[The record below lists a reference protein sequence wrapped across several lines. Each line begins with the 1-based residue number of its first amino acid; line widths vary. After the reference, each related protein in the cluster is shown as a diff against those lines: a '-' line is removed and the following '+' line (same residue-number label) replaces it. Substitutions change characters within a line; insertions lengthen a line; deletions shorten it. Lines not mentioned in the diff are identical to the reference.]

1 MKQAWPDAEY
11 LSFNRW
17 DVSRRNLALWAFA
30 PIPDSP
36 QDGTADR
43 WLYFDGENLLVY
55 RDGRATADHLME
67 GAEAPEDVMAVLR
80 DYVQEQYTGDH
91 EGLLFVEGGD
101 FVPAPLE
108 YDDWRIE
115 SIEGPSYVSV
125 GGLDFAIWSMNYELH
140 TTTPESVILAGGTYM
155 TEDCWVSP
163 GYPGCD
169 YFYFQLDEGGNRTYL
184 YHRMENDCVPGTELF
199 FSDMAYQLREM
210 GLLSFYDLTERELLD
225 ISCSQPVHFFN
236 TLSET
241 NLSEQS
247 QALAAMAACVAAG
260 DDPGTQEIYDSIA
273 HYMEIFSDDL
283 TDGGRAAWQA
293 LQSALSSWTAAGDG
307 TVYESGGLS
316 LWVPEGWADMAVVT
330 AEDAVWFGE
339 SVPGFDVYERLA
351 HISNPD
357 TGLVWNVRALTRAQ
371 FQAAFGDADWSEILG
386 ASSYVIGSDD
396 AYIYLLSTPT
406 DVQFLVEDPTS
417 MAQYELLRNQ
427 SQTVIEGFFFRNGI
441 TPNPDCPDA
450 DGCYV
455 GPKLRG
461 GQGCCSGGDGRDFGP
476 RCLLPDPLPRP
487 WWVRRQKLYTAA
499 GYGGGHLPDAGEFP
513 LVPRGGGLAPG
524 GPGLPDPHRR
534 GRQRRP
540 PVLGGQ
546 LPGPLHPERRDTV
559 VLRTADGRDGLC
571 RLAPD
576 L

>member
-1 MKQAWPDAEY
+1 M
-11 LSFNRW
+11 
-17 DVSRRNLALWAFA
+17 
-30 PIPDSP
+30 
-36 QDGTADR
+36 
-43 WLYFDGENLLVY
+43 
-55 RDGRATADHLME
+55 
-67 GAEAPEDVMAVLR
+67 
-80 DYVQEQYTGDH
+80 
-91 EGLLFVEGGD
+91 EGGD

-169 YFYFQLDEGGNRTYL
+169 YFYFQLDEGGTRTYL

-210 GLLSFYDLTERELLD
+210 GLLSFYDLTGRELLD

-293 LQSALSSWTAAGDG
+293 LQSALSSCTAAGDG

-330 AEDAVWFGE
+330 AEDGHWPVN
-339 SVPGFDVYERLA
+339 SDQKRER
-351 HISNPD
+351 
-357 TGLVWNVRALTRAQ
+357 
-371 FQAAFGDADWSEILG
+371 
-386 ASSYVIGSDD
+386 
-396 AYIYLLSTPT
+396 
-406 DVQFLVEDPTS
+406 
-417 MAQYELLRNQ
+417 
-427 SQTVIEGFFFRNGI
+427 
-441 TPNPDCPDA
+441 
-450 DGCYV
+450 
-455 GPKLRG
+455 PKLR
-461 GQGCCSGGDGRDFGP
+461 
-476 RCLLPDPLPRP
+476 PLFSA
-487 WWVRRQKLYTAA
+487 LT
-499 GYGGGHLPDAGEFP
+499 
-513 LVPRGGGLAPG
+513 
-524 GPGLPDPHRR
+524 GPGT
-534 GRQRRP
+534 
-540 PVLGGQ
+540 
-546 LPGPLHPERRDTV
+546 PGSGP
-559 VLRTADGRDGLC
+559 
-571 RLAPD
+571 
-576 L
+576 

>member
-1 MKQAWPDAEY
+1 
-11 LSFNRW
+11 
-17 DVSRRNLALWAFA
+17 
-30 PIPDSP
+30 
-36 QDGTADR
+36 
-43 WLYFDGENLLVY
+43 
-55 RDGRATADHLME
+55 ME

-169 YFYFQLDEGGNRTYL
+169 YFYFQLDEGGTRTYL

-210 GLLSFYDLTERELLD
+210 GLLSFYDLTGRELLD

-293 LQSALSSWTAAGDG
+293 LSLPCPAGQRREMARSMRAAASPCGCRRAGQTWRRSPLRTLSG
-307 TVYESGGLS
+307 
-316 LWVPEGWADMAVVT
+316 
-330 AEDAVWFGE
+330 
-339 SVPGFDVYERLA
+339 
-351 HISNPD
+351 
-357 TGLVWNVRALTRAQ
+357 
-371 FQAAFGDADWSEILG
+371 SENLCR
-386 ASSYVIGSDD
+386 GS
-396 AYIYLLSTPT
+396 
-406 DVQFLVEDPTS
+406 TS
-417 MAQYELLRNQ
+417 MSDLPTYQIPIQ
-427 SQTVIEGFFFRNGI
+427 VWSGMS
-441 TPNPDCPDA
+441 
-450 DGCYV
+450 
-455 GPKLRG
+455 GP
-461 GQGCCSGGDGRDFGP
+461 SP
-476 RCLLPDPLPRP
+476 
-487 WWVRRQKLYTAA
+487 
-499 GYGGGHLPDAGEFP
+499 
-513 LVPRGGGLAPG
+513 VPSS
-524 GPGLPDPHRR
+524 
-534 GRQRRP
+534 RP
-540 PVLGGQ
+540 PLGTRTG
-546 LPGPLHPERRDTV
+546 RRF
-559 VLRTADGRDGLC
+559 
-571 RLAPD
+571 
-576 L
+576 